1 MIKCKHMLAKI
12 EIYFHLLNNEV
23 SFHTIIVILQPG
35 FYPYLACLL
44 KAAIEIKIRVLSKDI
59 SKQFCLNRCR
69 WQYLRTI
76 NKTGIRNLPF
86 LRALLAIHQQSH
98 EPSLQEALDSYF
110 VSISKC
116 CSFKNPLVTITSL
129 SELYIVT

>member
-35 FYPYLACLL
+35 LYPYLACLL

-59 SKQFCLNRCR
+59 SKQLCLNR
-69 WQYLRTI
+69 L
-76 NKTGIRNLPF
+76 
-86 LRALLAIHQQSH
+86 
-98 EPSLQEALDSYF
+98 
-110 VSISKC
+110 C